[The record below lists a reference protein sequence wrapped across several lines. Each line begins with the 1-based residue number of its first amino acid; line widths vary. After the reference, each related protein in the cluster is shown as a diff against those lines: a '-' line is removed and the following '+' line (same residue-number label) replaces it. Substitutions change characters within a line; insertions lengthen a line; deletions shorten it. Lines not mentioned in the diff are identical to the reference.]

1 MLWRYAKKSVALRIR
16 YLITSPKGADS
27 NTVLVQDIP
36 GIGFGTQA
44 ERAKSVAPKFVA
56 NKVLLS
62 YPARLPNRH
71 ACRTCVSTQAKT
83 FQTCASTQIEMGIE
97 KSTAAALK
105 AADTASQKATTMT
118 GYTTSQT
125 LCMVVSTITCNPCT

>member
-36 GIGFGTQA
+36 GIGFGTHA

-56 NKVLLS
+56 NKVPLS
-62 YPARLPNRH
+62 YPARLPPIGMHAARASAHRQRRFRH
-71 ACRTCVSTQAKT
+71 ALPHRSRW
-83 FQTCASTQIEMGIE
+83 ASR
-97 KSTAAALK
+97 
-105 AADTASQKATTMT
+105 SQQLQRSRRLTPRARR
-118 GYTTSQT
+118 Q
-125 LCMVVSTITCNPCT
+125 PP

>member
-44 ERAKSVAPKFVA
+44 ERAKSVAPSFIA
-56 NKVLLS
+56 NKVPLSCLCRLLLT
-62 YPARLPNRH
+62 ALLAVC
-71 ACRTCVSTQAKT
+71 AC
-83 FQTCASTQIEMGIE
+83 
-97 KSTAAALK
+97 
-105 AADTASQKATTMT
+105 
-118 GYTTSQT
+118 T
-125 LCMVVSTITCNPCT
+125 L

>member
-36 GIGFGTQA
+36 SIGFGTQA
-44 ERAKSVAPKFVA
+44 ERATSIAPKFIA

-62 YPARLPNRH
+62 CCLAG
-71 ACRTCVSTQAKT
+71 CS
-83 FQTCASTQIEMGIE
+83 
-97 KSTAAALK
+97 
-105 AADTASQKATTMT
+105 
-118 GYTTSQT
+118 
-125 LCMVVSTITCNPCT
+125 

>member
-44 ERAKSVAPKFVA
+44 DRTMSFAPKFIT
-56 NKVLLS
+56 NKVLH
-62 YPARLPNRH
+62 P
-71 ACRTCVSTQAKT
+71 CVRR
-83 FQTCASTQIEMGIE
+83 
-97 KSTAAALK
+97 
-105 AADTASQKATTMT
+105 
-118 GYTTSQT
+118 
-125 LCMVVSTITCNPCT
+125 CNCNC